1 MMKYILYAQLHQPW
15 HRKSI
20 ILVQEWKLNQLTL
33 SKGKGLAQG
42 PNRPW
47 PGDIEG
53 DDSAAVTSKPLPT
66 TGLNQAANKSFAE
79 DSDSYDCFIADT
91 SPPTASPH
99 SNSRIETEALR
110 LGNIQPSLV
119 GSGKKRLLS

>member
-1 MMKYILYAQLHQPW
+1 
-15 HRKSI
+15 
-20 ILVQEWKLNQLTL
+20 
-33 SKGKGLAQG
+33 
-42 PNRPW
+42 
-47 PGDIEG
+47 
-53 DDSAAVTSKPLPT
+53 LPT

-119 GSGKKRLLS
+119 GSGKKRLLSSSASSIDSRTDIESFIARRNALDTLFLSNVEAGLHDIKFNHYIRFTEMHNTRDTR